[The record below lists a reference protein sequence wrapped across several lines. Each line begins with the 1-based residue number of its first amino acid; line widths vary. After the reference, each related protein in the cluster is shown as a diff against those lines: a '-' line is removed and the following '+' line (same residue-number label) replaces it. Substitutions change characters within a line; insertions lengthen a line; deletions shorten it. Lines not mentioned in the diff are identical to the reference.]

1 MTMEQKDM
9 ATLKAMTHA
18 DLTELLGKA
27 MLDADLRAKLM
38 TSTAPTLESLGFE
51 ANASSVQ
58 FFQLLQS
65 KGFDHAA
72 GQVKTTR
79 THDPIKLAGDM

>member
-1 MTMEQKDM
+1 MPTP
-9 ATLKAMTHA
+9 KAMTHA
-18 DLTELLGKA
+18 DLTDLLGKA
-27 MLDADLRAKLM
+27 MLDADLRAKLT
-38 TSTAPTLESLGFE
+38 TSTATTLEGLGFE
-51 ANASSVQ
+51 ANKSSIQ

-72 GQVKTTR
+72 GQIKTTK